1 MSTANIGVSTAYIGV
16 NTADI
21 GMNTADMGMNTAE
34 MDDADASRS
43 GMPHARRLL
52 LVGGGHAHLA
62 VIAAFG
68 RKPEPGVEVMLLS
81 RDRLTPYS
89 GMLPGG
95 LSGRY
100 RRKDIH
106 INLEHLCAACG
117 IRLVIDEA
125 LGFDLASKQVLQRAG
140 APLTYDILSVDVGIE
155 SDMATIPGAASHAL
169 PVKPVHGLLARWDVL
184 KARMQMAP
192 AASHLAVIGGG
203 AAGVELVLAMAAR
216 LRKEAARVER
226 DLSRL
231 SFTLIAPEGILP
243 QANPGVQRRAGDAL
257 RRAGIG
263 VVADARV
270 NHITADSLTLADG
283 RDLPVNM
290 AVLATGGVAPACLAK
305 GDLPLSEA
313 GFIAV
318 RQTLQVM
325 GDEDVFAVGDC
336 ADMIAEPRP
345 KAGVFAVRQGHVLA
359 RNLRRRLRG
368 KVLEVYRPQQQWLSI
383 LDMSDGSAIAGRGRW
398 LAVQGR
404 WVMRWKTWLDRR
416 FVRLYSP

>member
-1 MSTANIGVSTAYIGV
+1 MSIADRGDATAPVL
-16 NTADI
+16 
-21 GMNTADMGMNTAE
+21 
-34 MDDADASRS
+34 
-43 GMPHARRLL
+43 RRLL

-68 RKPEPGVEVMLLS
+68 RKPEPGVEIMLLT

-95 LSGRY
+95 LAGRY
-100 RRKDIH
+100 RRKDVH

-125 LGFDLASKQVLQRAG
+125 TGFDLAGKQVLRRSG

-155 SDMATIPGAASHAL
+155 SALAAIPGAASHAL

-184 KARMQMAP
+184 KARMHISP
-192 AASHLAVIGGG
+192 GASHLAVIGGG
-203 AAGVELVLAMAAR
+203 AAGVELVLAIAAR

-226 DLSRL
+226 DLASL
-231 SFTLIAPEGILP
+231 SFTLIAPDGVLP
-243 QANPGVQRRAGDAL
+243 QANSGVRRRALDAL
-257 RRAGIG
+257 RRAGVSVI
-263 VVADARV
+263 ADARV
-270 NHITADSLTLADG
+270 SHISADHLSLSDG
-283 RDLPVNM
+283 RDFPVTM
-290 AVLATGGVAPACLAK
+290 AVLATGGAPPACLARS
-305 GDLPLSEA
+305 DLPLSDA

-318 RQTLQVM
+318 RQTLQVI
-325 GDEDVFAVGDC
+325 GDANVFAGGDC
-336 ADMIAEPRP
+336 ADMTIDPRP

-368 KVLEVYRPQQQWLSI
+368 EAMEPYRPQRQWLSI
-383 LDMSDGSAIAGRGRW
+383 LDTSDGSAIAGRGRW
-398 LAVQGR
+398 LAVEGR

-416 FVRLYSP
+416 FVKLYSP